1 MQLALRSGMPRCV
14 CRLANIDEQI
24 LPLPFSGLATE
35 TCQYQGAGVIVALQR
50 DVLSV
55 KRPALKSPSLLKLAN
70 TGLVVTLPVL
80 EQFPLRRGR
89 GVACALQIQGEAGL
103 SLKLADQGPMLEGV
117 LEK

>member
-50 DVLSV
+50 DMLSV
-55 KRPALKSPSLLKLAN
+55 NRPALKSP
-70 TGLVVTLPVL
+70 
-80 EQFPLRRGR
+80 
-89 GVACALQIQGEAGL
+89 GL
-103 SLKLADQGPMLEGV
+103 SAETCQHWSGRHLARIGTIPFKEGQGGSMCTTNPGGGRVEF
-117 LEK
+117 ETS

>member
-1 MQLALRSGMPRCV
+1 MEKYDQAATVQLASRSGMPRCV

-55 KRPALKSPSLLKLAN
+55 NRPALKSP
-70 TGLVVTLPVL
+70 
-80 EQFPLRRGR
+80 
-89 GVACALQIQGEAGL
+89 GL
-103 SLKLADQGPMLEGV
+103 SAETCQHWSGRHLARIGTIPFKEGQGGSMCTTDPGGGSVEF
-117 LEK
+117 ETS